1 MAKASA
7 SVNNNTSSRQGWAV
21 EQEVRDNESQGYV
34 VDKTNVRRPQEF
46 RGGRMAGET
55 LVWNMDESFFIRS
68 HYSRIT
74 YCYE

>member
-1 MAKASA
+1 MNRR
-7 SVNNNTSSRQGWAV
+7 VMG
-21 EQEVRDNESQGYV
+21 EI

-68 HYSRIT
+68 HCSRIT